1 MNDFQVSS
9 IKVDNS
15 CSINT
20 VDDLRSYYLK
30 IKPLIEQRIS
40 EFEQINDTAPSFILF
55 RELAFCILTANAS
68 AKMSINAINKL
79 DRMIL
84 TASEKE
90 IFEKLQ
96 GIYRFPVVRAKYI
109 VRSREFLRENWGLDL
124 RVLFNSFEDQFVL
137 RDYLK
142 ENILGI
148 GCKEA
153 SHFLR
158 NVGFK
163 GFTILD
169 KHVISMLNQMRCM
182 VHKPKSKKEYKEI
195 EQKMIEFAKNINIDV
210 DHLDFILW
218 SYKSGEIFK

>member
-1 MNDFQVSS
+1 MINFQVSP

-15 CSINT
+15 HNIDSI
-20 VDDLRSYYLK
+20 DDLRAYYLK
-30 IKPLIEQRIS
+30 IKPFIEQRLA
-40 EFEQINDTAPSFILF
+40 EFEQIKSAEPFILF

-68 AKMSINAINKL
+68 AKMSINAINRL
-79 DRMIL
+79 DRMIM

-90 IFEKLQ
+90 IMVKLQ

-109 VRSREFLRENWGLDL
+109 VKSREFLHENCQLDL
-124 RVLFNSFEDQFVL
+124 HILFNRFDDKFAL

-148 GCKEA
+148 GCKES

-163 GFTILD
+163 GFAILD
-169 KHVISMLNQMRCM
+169 KHVISMLNQMRC
-182 VHKPKSKKEYKEI
+182 VVRKPKSKKEYKEI
-195 EQKMIEFAKNINIDV
+195 EQKMVSFAKHIDIDM
-210 DHLDFILW
+210 DHLDLLFW